1 LADRSRQPGWKR
13 LWRHS
18 YALGLRWAIRESRH
32 GWRAGR
38 VGLVRLLVPLDPRR
52 FYELGRVADAHFD
65 GRCLDVS
72 SPKLLPSLLNA
83 EGHGSWVC
91 VDLFAKEIDAWR
103 TIDPKLELAVED
115 ATALSYPDETFD
127 HCICVSVVEHIGGGG
142 DADALAEMWRVLK
155 PGGSLHLT
163 TDVAARPHDVFVE
176 EKVYGQASSVV
187 DDRGVFYK
195 HDYTPA
201 ELERLVSG
209 RPWEVV
215 VREFATARDPRIERW
230 YTAHLPWSSLTG
242 PFLRFVCPSNFR
254 TSSSPELIEAAGE
267 GVAYLHLRKPPI
279 ASN

>member
-1 LADRSRQPGWKR
+1 
-13 LWRHS
+13 
-18 YALGLRWAIRESRH
+18 
-32 GWRAGR
+32 
-38 VGLVRLLVPLDPRR
+38 VGFVRLLVPLDPRR
-52 FYELGRVADAHFD
+52 FYELGRVADEHFD

-103 TIDPKLELAVED
+103 TIDPELELAVED

-176 EKVYGQASSVV
+176 ERVYGQASRVV

-201 ELERLVSG
+201 ELERLVAS

-230 YTAHLPWSSLTG
+230 YTGHLPWSSLTG

-254 TSSSPELIEAAGE
+254 TSSSPDLVEAAGE
-267 GVAYLHLRKPPI
+267 GVAYLHLRKPLT
-279 ASN
+279 AST